1 MDGIFITNHYHCEDR
16 FTLLV
21 QLRQRGFLVK
31 MPTRTKQLFVIFLVI
46 ATYIKQCHG
55 IGKNTSL
62 TKEIGDAAMHTNKTF
77 VVNCKGSCSDITVN
91 VTVDT
96 GGPNLYA
103 SEDQPPQRGDIMLLI
118 LFNIITKSASCCR
131 ML

>member
-1 MDGIFITNHYHCEDR
+1 M
-16 FTLLV
+16 
-21 QLRQRGFLVK
+21 
-31 MPTRTKQLFVIFLVI
+31 IFLVI
-46 ATYIKQCHG
+46 ATYIEQCYG
-55 IGKNTSL
+55 IGKNLSL
-62 TKEIGDAAMHTNKTF
+62 TREIGYAAMHTNKTF
-77 VVNCKGSCSDITVN
+77 VVNCQGSCSDITIN

-118 LFNIITKSASCCR
+118 FFNVITKSASCCR